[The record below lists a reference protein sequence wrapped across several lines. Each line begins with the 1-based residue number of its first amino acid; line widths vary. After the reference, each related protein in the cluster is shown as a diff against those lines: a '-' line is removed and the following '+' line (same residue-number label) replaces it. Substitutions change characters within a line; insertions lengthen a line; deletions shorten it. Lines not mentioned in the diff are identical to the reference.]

1 LSLKIKACIN
11 WTLGLL
17 AMKDLDMKGES
28 MEVQEAIRK
37 RRSIRHFRSKSVSEN
52 IIQGLVADSL
62 WAPSWGN
69 TQPWEVVVATGSKLE
84 EFKKKNKEALL
95 AGKEAAPD
103 IPMPQVW
110 SEAYLARYKE
120 LGKSVLNALSI
131 ARDDKEA
138 RLQHFVKMF
147 SFFDAPAIVLVAV
160 DKELSIEYAMLDAGI
175 FLQTFCLLAHD
186 RGLGTCILAAM
197 VSYPDIARELFSV
210 PKSKLFVMGAAL
222 GWPNP
227 DAPVNCFERQRGAL
241 DEFVRWVK

>member
-1 LSLKIKACIN
+1 
-11 WTLGLL
+11 
-17 AMKDLDMKGES
+17 
-28 MEVQEAIRK
+28 MEMQEAVRN
-37 RRSIRHFRSKSVSEN
+37 RRSIRQFLAKSVSED
-52 IIQGLVADSL
+52 IIRDLITDTRWS
-62 WAPSWGN
+62 PSWGN

-95 AGKEAAPD
+95 AGKEAVPD

-120 LGKSVLNALSI
+120 LGKSVLGALSI

-138 RLQHFVKMF
+138 RLQHFLKMF
-147 SFFDAPAIVLVAV
+147 SFFDAPAIVLVGV

-197 VSYPDIARELFSV
+197 VSYPEIARELFSV
-210 PKSKLFVMGAAL
+210 PENKLFVMGAAL
-222 GWPNP
+222 GWPDP
-227 DAPVNCFERQRGAL
+227 EAPVNCFARQRGSL
-241 DEFVRWVK
+241 DEFVRWAK